1 MPDGNAVVLTRLRV
15 TGRASSVNSGAPCPT
30 AAGSTQSRYS
40 STRPSRIR
48 DRANLVPPWAM
59 ISPPGSCFSR
69 ASSSAV
75 SPRAIRAGGQV
86 VDWRLAENTTL
97 GISFMGAAIGWSEL
111 GQNLAISS

>member
-1 MPDGNAVVLTRLRV
+1 MPDGNAVVLTGLRV

-40 STRPSRIR
+40 STRPSWIR

-69 ASSSAV
+69 AGSAAV
-75 SPRAIRAGGQV
+75 SLRAIRVGGPGRGLEAGGEHDLGDLVHGCRDQV
-86 VDWRLAENTTL
+86 V
-97 GISFMGAAIGWSEL
+97 G
-111 GQNLAISS
+111 